1 MIGAKLDGETQRK
14 KLISTRHPKQ
24 AATRSIFAPAKA
36 RRRKKLKQ
44 AATRSILVLAK
55 ARRRK
60 SSSKQQRD
68 PSLRWLK
75 QEDGKAQAS
84 VAEGGEYP

>member
-1 MIGAKLDGETQRK
+1 MIGAKLDGEAQRK

-44 AATRSILVLAK
+44 AATRSILVQAK
-55 ARRRK
+55 AKRRK
-60 SSSKQQRD
+60 KLKQASPKAANIHNRWLSCRRQR
-68 PSLRWLK
+68 SLRFK
-75 QEDGKAQAS
+75 E
-84 VAEGGEYP
+84 

>member
-24 AATRSIFAPAKA
+24 AATRSIF
-36 RRRKKLKQ
+36 
-44 AATRSILVLAK
+44 TLAK

-60 SSSKQQRD
+60 SSNSI
-68 PSLRWLK
+68 L
-75 QEDGKAQAS
+75 E
-84 VAEGGEYP
+84 EGEHIGYKRRLPEISRL

>member
-24 AATRSIFAPAKA
+24 AATRSIFA
-36 RRRKKLKQ
+36 
-44 AATRSILVLAK
+44 LAK

-60 SSSKQQRD
+60 SSNSV
-68 PSLRWLK
+68 LE
-75 QEDGKAQAS
+75 EDEHIGYMRRLPEIS
-84 VAEGGEYP
+84 RL

>member
-24 AATRSIFAPAKA
+24 AATRSFFA
-36 RRRKKLKQ
+36 
-44 AATRSILVLAK
+44 LAK

-60 SSSKQQRD
+60 SSS
-68 PSLRWLK
+68 SIL
-75 QEDGKAQAS
+75 E
-84 VAEGGEYP
+84 EGEHIGYKRRLPEISRL

>member
-1 MIGAKLDGETQRK
+1 MIGAKLDGEAQRK

-24 AATRSIFAPAKA
+24 AATQSCFWRMPEQKGG
-36 RRRKKLKQ
+36 
-44 AATRSILVLAK
+44 
-55 ARRRK
+55 K

-68 PSLRWLK
+68 PSWCWLK

-84 VAEGGEYP
+84 SNTIHLGAG

>member
-1 MIGAKLDGETQRK
+1 MIEAKLDGEAQRK

-24 AATRSIFAPAKA
+24 AATRSI
-36 RRRKKLKQ
+36 
-44 AATRSILVLAK
+44 LVPAK

-68 PSLRWLK
+68 PSWCRLK

-84 VAEGGEYP
+84 SNTSHLGTG

>member
-36 RRRKKLKQ
+36 RRG
-44 AATRSILVLAK
+44 
-55 ARRRK
+55 K
-60 SSSKQQRD
+60 SSS
-68 PSLRWLK
+68 SIL
-75 QEDGKAQAS
+75 E
-84 VAEGGEYP
+84 EGEHIGYKRRLPEIPRL

>member
-1 MIGAKLDGETQRK
+1 MVR
-14 KLISTRHPKQ
+14 PKEKNLNQ
-24 AATRSIFAPAKA
+24 PVNP
-36 RRRKKLKQ
+36 KQ
-44 AATRSILVLAK
+44 AATRSILVPAK

-60 SSSKQQRD
+60 SSSERRRD

-75 QEDGKAQAS
+75 QKGEKAQAS

>member
-1 MIGAKLDGETQRK
+1 MIGAKLDGEAQRK

-24 AATRSIFAPAKA
+24 AATRSI
-36 RRRKKLKQ
+36 
-44 AATRSILVLAK
+44 LVPAK

-75 QEDGKAQAS
+75 QEGGKAQAS
-84 VAEGGEYP
+84 VADGGEYP

>member
-14 KLISTRHPKQ
+14 KLKSTRHPKQ
-24 AATRSIFAPAKA
+24 AATRSI
-36 RRRKKLKQ
+36 
-44 AATRSILVLAK
+44 LVPAK

-60 SSSKQQRD
+60 SSSERRRD

-75 QEDGKAQAS
+75 QKGEKAQAS

>member
-1 MIGAKLDGETQRK
+1 MIGAKLDGETQRN

-36 RRRKKLKQ
+36 RRRK
-44 AATRSILVLAK
+44 
-55 ARRRK
+55 
-60 SSSKQQRD
+60 SSSSVAALDFVACQN
-68 PSLRWLK
+68 
-75 QEDGKAQAS
+75 

>member
-36 RRRKKLKQ
+36 RG
-44 AATRSILVLAK
+44 
-55 ARRRK
+55 
-60 SSSKQQRD
+60 
-68 PSLRWLK
+68 
-75 QEDGKAQAS
+75 GKAQAAS
-84 VAEGGEYP
+84 SKRANISGTSDACLRFLAYNMLQRLKKKQ